1 MMGKKTKKTDSSWL
15 LPFLFKYKWYLLSA
29 LFAGAVVAY
38 AATLTL
44 PKKYKATA
52 IVYAAGSNSDEPM
65 KMQQGNEMLLLQFL
79 HSSFLRDMAIEKYD
93 LAKHYNLKSGNKR
106 SKAALINIF
115 NSNVDFERTIY
126 KSIKINVKDRDP
138 EFAARLANGIVELTN
153 HVKKKIIQ
161 KNQKDNLDAIEQRY
175 LSKRKE
181 VDSLSDEIKT
191 IKNKTLREAKRKLE
205 KRLKI
210 VNQQIASLRSELER
224 IRKRFQLHNLNHHI
238 DNTSEQLNDLKSR
251 YQAKKGK
258 LETLESYSSVM
269 DSTIVFEKASL
280 ESLKDRIN
288 ALGNML
294 KAYLEEQSRYNKL
307 LNELALQINMRDKL
321 EEQLSKLTNSYEPEI
336 KSIKLKTLNQTYQS
350 QLEQLK
356 KLREKYEEAKA
367 IYNQP
372 GQAVFQVSE
381 AVADYN
387 ADYPRTCLITMAGA
401 VLALIFTL
409 GVLFF
414 IQKP

>member
-1 MMGKKTKKTDSSWL
+1 MGKKSKKTDSSWL
-15 LPFLFKYKWYLLSA
+15 LPFLLKYKWYLIVA
-29 LFAGAVVAY
+29 LFAGAVIAY

-44 PKKYKATA
+44 PKQYKATA

-79 HSSFLRDMAIEKYD
+79 NSSFLRDMAIEKYN
-93 LAKHYNLKSGNKR
+93 LAKHYNLETGNKK
-106 SKAALINIF
+106 SKAALISIF

-153 HVKKKIIQ
+153 QVKKKIIQ
-161 KNQKDNLDAIEQRY
+161 KNQKDNLDAIKQRY
-175 LSKRKE
+175 LSKKKE
-181 VDSLSDEIKT
+181 VDSISDEIKT
-191 IKNKTLREAKRKLE
+191 IKDETLKEAKRKLE
-205 KRLKI
+205 KRLKV
-210 VNQQIASLRSELER
+210 VNKQIASLRSELEK

-251 YQAKKGK
+251 HQAKKRK
-258 LETLESYSSVM
+258 LETLESYPSVM
-269 DSTIVFEKASL
+269 DSTVMFERASL
-280 ESLKDRIN
+280 KSLKDRIE
-288 ALGNML
+288 ALGEIL
-294 KAYLEEQSRYNKL
+294 KAYLERQSRYNQL
-307 LNELALQINMRDKL
+307 LNELALQINLRDKL
-321 EEQLSKLTNSYEPEI
+321 EGQLSELTNSYEPEI
-336 KSIKLKTLNQTYQS
+336 KSIKLKTLHQTYQS
-350 QLEQLK
+350 QLEQLE
-356 KLREKYEEAKA
+356 KLRAKYDEAKA

-387 ADYPRTCLITMAGA
+387 ADYPRTWLITVAGA